1 MEKATIQML
10 IESALLARKN
20 SYCPFSGFAVGAA
33 LLAADGTVFRGC
45 NVEISGLGATC
56 CAERTAIFKAVSEG
70 YTKFT
75 AIAVVG
81 APKDQEPQERC
92 APCGICR
99 QALAEFGSLADFQ
112 VILGIDR
119 ERYEVYTLDQIL
131 PFAFKRDDC

>member
-10 IESALLARKN
+10 IDYALMARKS

-33 LLAADGTVFRGC
+33 LLAEDGKVFRGC

-70 YTKFT
+70 YTHFT

-81 APKDQEPQERC
+81 APKEKAPEERC

-131 PFAFKRDDC
+131 PLAFKRKDC

>member
-10 IESALLARKN
+10 IDNALLARKN

-33 LLAADGTVFRGC
+33 LLARDGRVFRGC

-70 YTKFT
+70 YTDFT
-75 AIAVVG
+75 AVAIVG
-81 APKDQEPQERC
+81 GPKEQEPQERC

-99 QALAEFGSLADFQ
+99 QALAEFGSLLDFQ

-119 ERYEVYTLDQIL
+119 ERYEVYSLDQIL
-131 PFAFKRDDC
+131 PFAFKREDC

>member
-1 MEKATIQML
+1 MEKSMIELL
-10 IESALLARKN
+10 IENALLAREN

-33 LLAADGTVFRGC
+33 LLAEDGTIFRGC

-56 CAERTAIFKAVSEG
+56 CAERTAIFKGVSEG

-81 APKDQEPQERC
+81 ALKSETPQERC

-99 QALAEFGSLADFQ
+99 QALAEFGSLTEFQ
-112 VILGIDR
+112 VILGIDK
-119 ERYEVYTLDQIL
+119 ERYEVYTLDQVL